1 MPDRSRFFY
10 SVRSIFRILK
20 PLINRFHI
28 RSAFLNVAESKE
40 LRISYTTPVRTL
52 KTFLL
57 RFRPLETEHE
67 LERIGGN
74 HDGGYLVPKSE
85 LSEIDACFSIGC
97 NFVWDFEKEI
107 GENYAIPSVIVD
119 DISKKPNNLSPL
131 QTYFPSWL
139 GKFSNDKTISL
150 EDLIKGSHFN
160 KSDNLLLQM
169 DIEGSEFEC
178 LLNTPKT
185 VLQQFRIMVI
195 EIHNL
200 QNILHHHLFQKY
212 YYPFMKM
219 ILVDFEVVHVHPN
232 NACGIWQY
240 KDIEFPEVIEVTFLR
255 RDRIKSIDGYASL
268 PHKLDLL
275 NSQVNSPILINWE
288 TFL

>member
-1 MPDRSRFFY
+1 MPDRSRLFY
-10 SVRSIFRILK
+10 SMRLVYRVLK

-28 RSAFLNVAESKE
+28 RSAFLNVSESRE

-57 RFRPLETEHE
+57 LFKPLETEHQ

-74 HDGGYLVPKSE
+74 DDGGYLVPKLE

-107 GENYAIPSVIVD
+107 GENYGVPSVIVD
-119 DISKKPNNLSPL
+119 DFSKKPNNLSPL
-131 QTYFPSWL
+131 QTFFPSWL

-150 EDLIKGSHFN
+150 GDLIKRSNFS
-160 KSDNLLLQM
+160 KSENLLLQM

-178 LLNTPKT
+178 LLHTQRD

-200 QNILHHHLFQKY
+200 QNILHHHIFLKY

-219 ILVDFEVVHVHPN
+219 ILEDFEVVHVHPN
-232 NACGIWQY
+232 NACSTWEY
-240 KDIEFPEVIEVTFLR
+240 KDIRFPEVIEVTFLR
-255 RDRIKSIDGYASL
+255 RDRIKAIAGYAEL
-268 PHKLDLL
+268 PHKLDQL
-275 NSQVNSPILINWE
+275 NAPDNPPILINWE
-288 TFL
+288 SLL